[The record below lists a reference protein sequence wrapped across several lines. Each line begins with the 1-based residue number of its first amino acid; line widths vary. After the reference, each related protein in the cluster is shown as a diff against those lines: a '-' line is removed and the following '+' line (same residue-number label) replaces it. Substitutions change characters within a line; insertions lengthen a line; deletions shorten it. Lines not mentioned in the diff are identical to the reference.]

1 MQFLT
6 KVFQSV
12 VKEKD
17 FTSLSSLIRKAE
29 LENKLMVSRIDLFT
43 DTAAILN

>member
-17 FTSLSSLIRKAE
+17 FASLSSLIRRAE
-29 LENKLMVSRIDLFT
+29 LENKLMVSMVEGLT
-43 DTAAILN
+43 GN

>member
-17 FTSLSSLIRKAE
+17 FASLSSLIRRAE
-29 LENKLMVSRIDLFT
+29 LENKLMVSMVEGVQKLE
-43 DTAAILN
+43 